1 MKRISKQIA
10 FLLVVLVCL
19 AAMTFGVS
27 AAEVDGGSCGN
38 DVTWSLDDTGVL
50 TISGKDKMRDC
61 DKTDAPWLIYADQV
75 TTIVIEPGVTY
86 LGKEA
91 FRGMT
96 AVTSISIP
104 DTVISCGQYTF
115 SDCTA
120 LTEAVVPGSLTQ
132 MPNRMF
138 ENCTAL
144 KNFVLEEGVE
154 SISLN
159 CFRGCTALTT
169 LSFPESLTTIEGFAF
184 SDCDGLETV
193 TIPGTVKT
201 ISAYVFEKCDK
212 LQSVVLEEGV
222 QVVEGYT
229 FSYCPALTSVTIPEG
244 VTKLGTG
251 LFYGS
256 TALKSV
262 TIPSTVTKIYESM
275 FEGCTAL
282 ESACLHDK
290 IESIDGFAYRNC
302 PALTE
307 VTIPKSVTSF
317 GLAPFWDC
325 ANLKN
330 IYVEAENESF
340 CDIDGVVFTKDG
352 AALSIFPAGRTGSYR
367 IPEQTESIAIVA
379 FISSQ
384 LSRLYVPET
393 LKQIDAAAFGST
405 YLEEIYFEGDAP
417 VFDNQIFGATPEIT
431 VYYPEGN
438 ATWDDYLTLEYEGTV
453 VTWIPYTE
461 GEISGIC
468 GEDVSWCFEVESGT
482 LTISGSGEMENY
494 EAEQAPW
501 YPMREQIT
509 AVVVEP
515 GVISVGDYAFYN
527 CPNLTSVTLP
537 GDQNADEQAVEEAA
551 QMQSDSTNAVM
562 YSGQRSSGQ
571 MAVAASNEQVAS
583 VDFFRIGHYAFCEC
597 TALTAISIPATVTE
611 IGDSAFAQCENL
623 EQVRFEGSQKQWE
636 AIDMGE
642 GNKILTETKP
652 EFAVNP
658 EEPVKPIQPVK
669 PTWKNWFEMIWGNF
683 WGNGN
688 LPGNPPSTEP
698 SRPSCWFDIIFG
710 WWF

>member
-19 AAMTFGVS
+19 AAMTFAVS
-27 AAEVDGGSCGN
+27 AAEVDSGSCGN

-50 TISGKDKMRDC
+50 TISGKDKMQDC

-86 LGKEA
+86 LGEEA

-104 DTVISCGQYTF
+104 DTVTSCGQYTF

-144 KNFVLEEGVE
+144 KSFVLEEGVE

-169 LSFPESLTTIEGFAF
+169 LSFPESLTDIEGFAF
-184 SDCDGLETV
+184 SDCDSLETV

-251 LFYGS
+251 LFYES

-275 FEGCTAL
+275 FENCTAL

-290 IESIDGFAYRNC
+290 IESIDAFAYRNC

-317 GLAPFWDC
+317 GLAPFWNC

-330 IYVEAENESF
+330 IYVEAENETF

-352 AALSIFPAGRTGSYR
+352 AALTIFPSGRTGNYR
-367 IPEQTESIAIVA
+367 IPEQTESVTITA

-393 LKQIDAAAFGST
+393 LKQIDAAALGST
-405 YLEEIYFEGDAP
+405 YVKELFFEGDAP
-417 VFDNQIFGATPEIT
+417 VFDNTIFGASREIT

-438 ATWDDYLTLEYEGTV
+438 ATWDEYLALEYKGTV

-461 GEISGIC
+461 GQISDSC
-468 GEDVSWCFEVESGT
+468 GENVTWCFEMESGI

-501 YPMREQIT
+501 YPMREKIT
-509 AVVVEP
+509 AVVVEE
-515 GVISVGDYAFYN
+515 GVTSVGDYAFYN

-537 GDQNADEQAVEEAA
+537 GDQTADEQAVETAEH
-551 QMQSDSTNAVM
+551 MQSDSTNAVM
-562 YSGQRSSGQ
+562 YSTQRVGGQ
-571 MAVAASNEQVAS
+571 MAVTAADAQAESGE
-583 VDFFRIGHYAFCEC
+583 FFRIGRYAFCEC
-597 TALTAISIPATVTE
+597 TALTAVSIPETVTE
-611 IGDSAFAQCENL
+611 IGDCAFAQCEHL
-623 EQVRFEGSQKQWE
+623 DQIHFQGSKEQWE
-636 AIDMGE
+636 AINIGE
-642 GNKILTETKP
+642 GNEVLTETEP
-652 EFAVNP
+652 EFAEKP
-658 EEPVKPIQPVK
+658 DEPTKPIQPIQPIRPVW
-669 PTWKNWFEMIWGNF
+669 TNWFEMVWGDF
-683 WGNGN
+683 WGNCY
-688 LPGNPPSTEP
+688 PPSTEP
-698 SRPSCWFDIIFG
+698 SRPSGWFDFVLS